1 MKRMNPSF
9 RVCQESAAGIPMF
22 GIRCGDGT
30 HARGISTDYK
40 EVYRLAQTC
49 NRCRLSPV
57 HLMDVVEDFRRS

>member
-9 RVCQESAAGIPMF
+9 RVCQESAAGIPRF

-30 HARGISTDYK
+30 HAIGIYTKYQ